1 MKWTMD
7 EYASFSLTLVVSWV
21 VKNVILHSMTV
32 VQVFLGRWRTLAPPP
47 SANPR
52 GCSTISLES
61 NQTKNRPET
70 HNHTLN
76 LEVNFMNIKEGFFF
90 YNGCNYARCASLSD
104 PLYNRAHEHPLHLTD
119 SGACCNQCDFTLKPK
134 RATLPVLVKY
144 KYDPHPL
151 TLGFA
156 ESIMHVVRV
165 ELYNM

>member
-7 EYASFSLTLVVSWV
+7 EYVKHASFSLTLVVSWV

-76 LEVNFMNIKEGFFF
+76 LEVNFMNIKEGFFYCEF
-90 YNGCNYARCASLSD
+90 TMDARCASLSD
-104 PLYNRAHEHPLHLTD
+104 PLSNKAHEHRLHLTD
-119 SGACCNQCDFTLKPK
+119 SGARCNQ
-134 RATLPVLVKY
+134 
-144 KYDPHPL
+144 
-151 TLGFA
+151 
-156 ESIMHVVRV
+156 
-165 ELYNM
+165 

>member
-1 MKWTMD
+1 MASCIGATKKIVFTMD
-7 EYASFSLTLVVSWV
+7 
-21 VKNVILHSMTV
+21 
-32 VQVFLGRWRTLAPPP
+32 
-47 SANPR
+47 
-52 GCSTISLES
+52 
-61 NQTKNRPET
+61 
-70 HNHTLN
+70 
-76 LEVNFMNIKEGFFF
+76 
-90 YNGCNYARCASLSD
+90 ARCASLSD

-119 SGACCNQCDFTLKPK
+119 SGACCKQCDFTLKPK